1 MLNAKINNNMGQQ
14 ANEAGASVRKESTLA
29 PERSWRNARQLVKAE
44 GGPSGRLSFV
54 FSTLLFRIFH
64 HRYKSLMQAGVVS

>member
-14 ANEAGASVRKESTLA
+14 ANEAGASARKESTLT
-29 PERSWRNARQLVKAE
+29 PERSRRNARQLIKAE
-44 GGPSGRLSFV
+44 GGLMGRLSLF
-54 FSTLLFRIFH
+54 FFTLLILAFH